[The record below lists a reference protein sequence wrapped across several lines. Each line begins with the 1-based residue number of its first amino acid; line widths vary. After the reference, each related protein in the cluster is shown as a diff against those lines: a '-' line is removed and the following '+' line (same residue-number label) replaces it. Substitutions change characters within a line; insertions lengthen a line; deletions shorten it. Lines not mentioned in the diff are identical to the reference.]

1 MPGTYVKNM
10 TALRSAQQL
19 SRAALARMAKV
30 SDRIVTTVEAG
41 GACEPAEAVRL
52 LAAVQAVPAP
62 SAPPE
67 SVSRGVV
74 ESGRS
79 SHGSRTSRNR
89 S

>member
-41 GACEPAEAVRL
+41 GTCEPAEAARL
-52 LAAVQAVPAP
+52 LAAVQAPAP